1 MSQKLSPPAKR
12 VQSKIMHAVKR
23 GDMEAAEQARREF
36 KAIKAEDYIKTLVDS
51 APLLTPDVRD
61 RLALLLRGSAA

>member
-1 MSQKLSPPAKR
+1 MSPPAKR

-36 KAIKAEDYIKTLVDS
+36 KAIKAEDYIKALVDS
-51 APLLTPDVRD
+51 APPLSPAVRD
-61 RLALLLRGSAA
+61 RLASLLQGSA

>member
-36 KAIKAEDYIKTLVDS
+36 KAIKAEDYVKALVNS
-51 APLLTPDVRD
+51 APTLPPDVRE
-61 RLALLLRGSAA
+61 RLAVLLRGAA